1 MVPSLG
7 LSGDSEILDSIPSC
21 PGMTCE
27 EAEQELILEHA
38 ENHRAPNQ
46 AKRKKRI
53 LVNLIS
59 KEDCMG
65 KRT

>member
-1 MVPSLG
+1 
-7 LSGDSEILDSIPSC
+7 
-21 PGMTCE
+21 MTCE

-38 ENHRAPNQ
+38 ENHRALNQ
-46 AKRKKRI
+46 AKRKKRT
-53 LVNLIS
+53 LWSQIS